1 MPVATQEPSL
11 PSTHNRNTRCSIT
24 SNSRTERV
32 QPGCIRVSTKHFRI
46 SHILPLAERA
56 YESGG
61 LGDHAPRPGHEISGA
76 MPTCRYECD
85 TNSPVFERE
94 DRGNNGLSPRERR
107 APDHAVRCWPVE
119 SRQPQQVSQK
129 KS

>member
-32 QPGCIRVSTKHFRI
+32 QPGCIRVSTKHSRI

-56 YESGG
+56 YESGS

-76 MPTCRYECD
+76 MPTYQDESHVRSKIGTTQCLNNRLQQDTAEVDSISGRQLGYEC
-85 TNSPVFERE
+85 RM
-94 DRGNNGLSPRERR
+94 GR
-107 APDHAVRCWPVE
+107 AARTA
-119 SRQPQQVSQK
+119 
-129 KS
+129 